1 MSEETKDII
10 LEKVI
15 TIEEV
20 TSKDFSGSTKY
31 SIKADGKTF
40 GLWKLKKDN
49 TETKAFQFFKTLGME
64 ANGEMVQISYKEV
77 PGSYKDKTTGE
88 NKETTYYNIIMMKRP
103 SAADA
108 LMAQPMEREE
118 QTYQKEGSL
127 ESQISKLE
135 MRVLALECKDT
146 PEAPENPSKV
156 ANIASEEVNS
166 GSPDTTYKGKDGED
180 IVIPF

>member
-146 PEAPENPSKV
+146 STTIPV
-156 ANIASEEVNS
+156 DTEETTA
-166 GSPDTTYKGKDGED
+166 SPDTTYKGKDGED

>member
-1 MSEETKDII
+1 MSEETKDE
-10 LEKVI
+10 LKSLI
-15 TIEEV
+15 TSIESVE
-20 TSKDFSGSTKY
+20 STTTKTGKARFK
-31 SIKADGKTF
+31 IKAGGLNF
-40 GLWKLKKDN
+40 GLWKIKKDG
-49 TETKAFQFFKTLGME
+49 TDTKAYQFLSTLGLD
-64 ANGEMVQISYKEV
+64 ATGEVVEIVYKED
-77 PGSYKDKTTGE
+77 PGEFDGKA
-88 NKETTYYNIIMMKRP
+88 IIYRTIVMMERP

-146 PEAPENPSKV
+146 PEAPENTSKV